1 VTALKRTSALV
12 AHLGYDQR
20 IEDEVRKV
28 REQLR
33 KTLPGR

>member
-1 VTALKRTSALV
+1 MDPKRPTTGA
-12 AHLGYDQR
+12 LGYDKR

>member
-1 VTALKRTSALV
+1 MTAPRRAGVLA
-12 AHLGYDQR
+12 ALGYDKR